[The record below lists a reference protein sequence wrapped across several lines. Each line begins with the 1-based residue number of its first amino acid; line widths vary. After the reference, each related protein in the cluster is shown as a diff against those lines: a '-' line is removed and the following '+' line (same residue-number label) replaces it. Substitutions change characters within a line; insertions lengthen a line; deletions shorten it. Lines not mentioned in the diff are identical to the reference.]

1 MLDNGGRQVHRLIL
15 GLDRLTNPTKW
26 LSVQGAVKYYAI
38 DKVIQDLGDFFVIV
52 RGGRSRQSGRRSE
65 IRACSIIMIDGADL
79 SARHHCAPLLTNRH
93 LFVRDRLLC
102 AYCGRMV
109 EDKALTRDHIQPVSR
124 GGEDTWMNCV
134 ACCAGCNHR
143 KGNRRPEE
151 AGMELLFAPY
161 VPEWNEGLI
170 LSNRRILTDQMAFLL
185 ARVPERSRLR
195 QSGEC
200 GTSGK
205 RS

>member
-15 GLDRLTNPTKW
+15 GLDRRTNPTQW

-52 RGGRSRQSGRRSE
+52 RGGMSRQTGRRSE
-65 IRACSIIMIDGADL
+65 IRACSIIMIDGADP
-79 SARHHCAPLLTNRH
+79 SARHDWASLLTNRR

-102 AYCGRMV
+102 AYCGHMV
-109 EDKALTRDHIQPVSR
+109 KDKALTRDHVQPVSR

-134 ACCAGCNHR
+134 ACCAKCNQR

-195 QSGEC
+195 RTGEC
-200 GTSGK
+200 GT
-205 RS
+205 

>member
-1 MLDNGGRQVHRLIL
+1 MLDRGGRQVHRLIL
-15 GLDRLTNPTKW
+15 GLDRMTNPTKW

-38 DKVIQDLGDFFVIV
+38 DKVIQDFGDSFVIV
-52 RGGRSRQSGRRSE
+52 RGGISRLTGRRSE
-65 IRACSIIMIDGADL
+65 IRACSIIMIDGADP
-79 SARHHCAPLLTNRH
+79 SAKHYSEPLLTNRR

-102 AYCGRMV
+102 AYCGRV
-109 EDKALTRDHIQPVSR
+109 AEDRALTRDHIQPVSR

-134 ACCAGCNHR
+134 ACCVRCNQR

-161 VPEWNEGLI
+161 VPDWNEGLI

-185 ARVPERSRLR
+185 ARVPQRSRLR
-195 QSGEC
+195 QFGEY
-200 GTSGK
+200 GTSDK
-205 RS
+205 